1 MIEQKHLSAK
11 SEVIPSPFLPG
22 TKIRFAWDST
32 CLGALKTCPRLYQYQ
47 YVDFWGRE
55 DESVHLRFGQEY
67 HTALQDYDISRAAN
81 IGHDDAVFDV
91 VKALLERTA
100 DYAPD
105 PITKA
110 GKYKSRAMLLRAII
124 WYLDEH
130 RDDPAKTYIKAD
142 GKPAVELSFK
152 FELDWGPKVPE
163 HEWHWQGGVHWKCSR
178 CNEEV
183 DEIDGMVPESAC
195 GHQPYLLCGHLDS
208 VKDFNGSLF
217 VMDHKTS
224 MTTLGDHYFDQW
236 SPSNQMT
243 LYSIASKVILDAP
256 VKGVIINAA
265 QLMLDYEK
273 SGEPGARFVRGITY
287 RTPDQLA
294 EWLADLRYWLD
305 AAERYAEADYF
316 PMNDTSCDKFGGCKF
331 RSICSKSP
339 QVREKFLRS
348 DYVQLKEEDRWNPLK
363 PR

>member
-1 MIEQKHLSAK
+1 MIDESHLSPK
-11 SEVIPSPFLPG
+11 TEVIPSPFVHG
-22 TKIRFAWDST
+22 TNIRFAWDST
-32 CLGALKTCPRLYQYQ
+32 ILGTLKTCPRMYQYL
-47 YVDFWGRE
+47 YLDFWGNP

-67 HTALQDYDISRAAN
+67 HTALQDYDLSRAAG
-81 IGHDDAVFDV
+81 IHHDDAVFDV

-105 PITKA
+105 PDTKA
-110 GKYKSRAMLLRAII
+110 GKYKSRQMLLRCVI

-142 GKPAVELSFK
+142 GKPAVELSFR
-152 FELDWGPKVPE
+152 FELDWGPSASEIEPP
-163 HEWHWQGGVHWKCSR
+163 HE
-178 CNEEV
+178 
-183 DEIDGMVPESAC
+183 
-195 GHQPYLLCGHLDS
+195 GHRQPYLLCGHLDS
-208 VKDFNGSLF
+208 VKDLSGSLF

-224 MTTLGDHYFDQW
+224 MTTLGSYYFDQW

-265 QLMLDYEK
+265 QLMLDFDK
-273 SGEPGARFVRGITY
+273 SGEYGAHFVRGITY
-287 RTPDQLA
+287 RTPDQLN
-294 EWLADLRYWLD
+294 EWLADLRFWLGQ
-305 AAERYAEADYF
+305 AEAYAEADYW
-316 PMNDTSCDKFGGCKF
+316 PQNDTSCDKFGGCRF

-339 QVREKFLRS
+339 QVREQFLKS
-348 DYVQLKEEDRWNPLK
+348 DYVRLDEASRWNPLK